1 MSRQQATASSSAART
16 GAKTGAK
23 AGALKANTLGLWD
36 VVFMAVATSAP
47 ITVMSGNVPFAV
59 GYGVGTG
66 TPATYIWATVILS
79 VFAIAYV
86 TMARYVTST
95 AAFYGFISRGL
106 GRVLGLGTGFMVT
119 FGYIVFEA
127 SIIGIFSYFGHLAF
141 KDQLGL
147 DIHWVVFALVG
158 LLTIGFLTY
167 FEISMAAK
175 ILTLLLF
182 TEIGILAIMAFG
194 VLFHGGGPDG
204 LMPETLVPTNA
215 FLPNGLQAAAPGLAM
230 FIAFWSWTGFES
242 TVMYGEES
250 KNPRKIIPIA
260 TMIAVTGVGVFY
272 TFVSWMSVA
281 GNGAAGAIGLAQSA
295 NPLDM
300 FFHPTDVFV
309 GHGWVL
315 VMEWLMMTGSFAC
328 AMAFHN
334 AASRYMYSL
343 GRERILPS
351 ILGRT
356 HKKHGSPH
364 IASFLQTGMAIL
376 WILGFWFFDKDPYL
390 DLFVLLAVLGTF
402 SLTIVQTVTM
412 GAVFNYFR
420 KHHPEENFWRT
431 KVAPI
436 VGGAGM
442 LGVVILMCLNLD
454 TAAGPAASSLLFK
467 LIPYITAGLFIAGAG
482 LALYFRKTDPL
493 KYETIGHVVLAEDGH
508 GPVLDEEDP
517 EPLHPIDLDDV
528 RELERQHA
536 TGDLDLELDELE
548 RQKKLELEKD

>member
-1 MSRQQATASSSAART
+1 MSRQQAPARSST
-16 GAKTGAK
+16 AKTGAQSGK
-23 AGALKANTLGLWD
+23 LKANTLGLWD

-47 ITVMSGNVPFAV
+47 ITVMSGNVPISV
-59 GYGVGTG
+59 GFGVGTG

-147 DIHWVVFALVG
+147 DIHWVVFAVGG
-158 LLTIGFLTY
+158 LLIIGFLTF

-182 TEIGILAIMAFG
+182 TEIAILAIMAFG
-194 VLFHGGGPDG
+194 VLFQGGGPDG
-204 LMPETLVPTNA
+204 LMPETLNPAIA
-215 FLPNGLQAAAPGLAM
+215 FSPNGLQAAAPGLAM

-250 KNPRKIIPIA
+250 KNPKKIIPIA

-281 GNGAAGAIGLAQSA
+281 GNGATGAIALAQSA

-343 GRERILPS
+343 GREGILPGA
-351 ILGRT
+351 LGRT

-364 IASFLQTGMAIL
+364 IASFLQTGIAIL
-376 WILGFWFFDKDPYL
+376 WILGFWFFNKDPYL
-390 DLFVLLAVLGTF
+390 DVFALLAILGTF
-402 SLTIVQTVTM
+402 MLVIVQTVTM
-412 GAVFNYFR
+412 AAVFNYFR
-420 KHHPEENFWRT
+420 KHHPEENFWRV

-436 VGGAGM
+436 IGGAGM
-442 LGVVILMCLNLD
+442 LGVVIMMFMNLD
-454 TAAGPAASSLLFK
+454 TAAGPASSSLLFK
-467 LIPYITAGLFIAGAG
+467 LIPYIAGALFITGAG

-517 EPLHPIDLDDV
+517 APLRPIDLDDV
-528 RELERQHA
+528 RDMERQHA

-548 RQKKLELEKD
+548 REKKLELEKD